1 MMPAPPSLPD
11 PSHIETRL
19 LVVAQ
24 MLENAVAEVRR
35 TMAEIKGDI
44 EVPDTEP
51 TPGDSGGKD
60 A

>member
-1 MMPAPPSLPD
+1 MPAPPPLPD
-11 PSHIETRL
+11 RSHIETRL

-44 EVPDTEP
+44 EPPHAEHA
-51 TPGDSGGKD
+51 PGDTGGKD